1 MAAVS
6 TKYGVGASR
15 VSHFINRKPA
25 SHLYHAVRI
34 AAAIGLPLTHLVTIN
49 FDPMACTPEE
59 VSSRFEKIRASRFGP
74 WIRRAPRNTAAKG
87 CPPTYVWVIEN
98 VSGIVHVHW
107 LLHIPAN
114 RVSAFKTKLP
124 KWVEAITAA
133 PIASGDIDIKFADN
147 PLGILQYMLKGI
159 DPVWAKHYG
168 TSHRRQGEVHGKR
181 SGYSRNLGPTEKKR
195 LREAGQY
202 RKARRNTKVVSR
214 AAA

>member
-6 TKYGVGASR
+6 TTYGAGASR
-15 VSHFINRKPA
+15 VSHYINRKPA

-34 AAAIGLPLTHLVTIN
+34 AAAIGLPLTHFVTIN
-49 FDPMACTPEE
+49 FDHTACSPEE
-59 VSSRFEKIRASRFGP
+59 VSRRFETMRASRFGP
-74 WIRRAPRNTAAKG
+74 WIRRAPRNAAAES

-98 VSGIVHVHW
+98 AGGAVHVHW

-114 RVSAFKTKLP
+114 RVDAFKAKLP
-124 KWVEAITAA
+124 KWLEAITDAS
-133 PIASGDIDIKFADN
+133 IASGAIDIRPSDN
-147 PLGILQYMLKGI
+147 PLGVGQYMLKGI
-159 DPVWAKHYG
+159 DPVWAKFYG
-168 TSHRRQGEVHGKR
+168 ASHRQQGKVHGKR